1 MIIMEHTFRNLTV
14 SEIDTLIAQGC
25 CAENWS
31 DVTVAEGFDASKVW
45 HVRMSGKIR
54 IGELN
59 GEFTLAGGVKKS
71 SGIRNAT
78 LHNVTVGNG
87 CCIENVKNYIANY
100 VISDQSFHRE
110 CGLHDCGQAFYFR
123 KWYRSIRAE

>member
-1 MIIMEHTFRNLTV
+1 MNFMEHTFRNLTV

-54 IGELN
+54 IGEDR
-59 GEFTLAGGVKKS
+59 GVERRVYPCRWSKE
-71 SGIRNAT
+71 ILRN
-78 LHNVTVGNG
+78 
-87 CCIENVKNYIANY
+87 K
-100 VISDQSFHRE
+100 E
-110 CGLHDCGQAFYFR
+110 CHSAQCNR
-123 KWYRSIRAE
+123 R

>member
-1 MIIMEHTFRNLTV
+1 MNFMEHTFRNLTV
-14 SEIDTLIAQGC
+14 AEIDTLIAQGC

-59 GEFTLAGGVKKS
+59 GLYMRYLPGRLGTMSV
-71 SGIRNAT
+71 
-78 LHNVTVGNG
+78 
-87 CCIENVKNYIANY
+87 
-100 VISDQSFHRE
+100 
-110 CGLHDCGQAFYFR
+110 
-123 KWYRSIRAE
+123 

>member
-1 MIIMEHTFRNLTV
+1 MNFMEHTFRNLTV

-54 IGELN
+54 IGE
-59 GEFTLAGGVKKS
+59 
-71 SGIRNAT
+71 
-78 LHNVTVGNG
+78 
-87 CCIENVKNYIANY
+87 
-100 VISDQSFHRE
+100 
-110 CGLHDCGQAFYFR
+110 
-123 KWYRSIRAE
+123 